1 MKAAE
6 NNRQTEKMKAERHQ
20 AWVESLATTKET
32 SRGVVIKM
40 PVPRWGKTARGLSGR
55 EIEVLQL
62 VSFGRTSKEIA
73 DELCLSAHTVVN
85 HRKNMLTRSRCKNL
99 AELVRVAIREN
110 LL

>member
-1 MKAAE
+1 MKTTE
-6 NNRQTEKMKAERHQ
+6 NNRKTEEMKAVRHHVWEQ
-20 AWVESLATTKET
+20 SLATNQQEAK
-32 SRGVVIKM
+32 GVIIKM
-40 PVPRWGKTARGLSGR
+40 TIPKWGKTARNLSTR